1 MKVAV
6 VLGTRPEFIKM
17 FPVLDALDG
26 EFETFLIHTGQHYS
40 YHMDGAFFRELKLPY
55 PRYHLGVGSSP
66 PGRQTGKMLIEI
78 ERVLIRE
85 EPDLVLV
92 EGDTNTVLAG
102 ALAAAKLKI
111 EVGHVEAGLRCFNPH
126 MPEEMNRRLTDHLS
140 RLLFAPT
147 KRAWENL
154 MNEGIEEYRIHVTGN
169 TIVDAVQLFSE
180 RAPASMPPECS
191 ASEIKEFMLLTLH
204 RQENVENRERL
215 SCIFSG
221 LELIHSYFQLPIVF
235 PIHPRTEKML
245 KVFGLSPPEGSV
257 TIHPLGFSEFLQ
269 LEKNARLVLTD
280 SGGVQEESCI
290 LGTPCV
296 TLRDDTERPET
307 VEIGAN
313 LLAGTQPRAILAAA
327 KLMAGK
333 DNDWHQPFGDGQA
346 GRRIIEVLKRY
357 VSERGAAKTPHA
369 VHRNLWMAVR

>member
-1 MKVAV
+1 
-6 VLGTRPEFIKM
+6 
-17 FPVLDALDG
+17 
-26 EFETFLIHTGQHYS
+26 
-40 YHMDGAFFRELKLPY
+40 
-55 PRYHLGVGSSP
+55 
-66 PGRQTGKMLIEI
+66 
-78 ERVLIRE
+78 
-85 EPDLVLV
+85 
-92 EGDTNTVLAG
+92 
-102 ALAAAKLKI
+102 
-111 EVGHVEAGLRCFNPH
+111 
-126 MPEEMNRRLTDHLS
+126 
-140 RLLFAPT
+140 
-147 KRAWENL
+147 
-154 MNEGIEEYRIHVTGN
+154 
-169 TIVDAVQLFSE
+169 
-180 RAPASMPPECS
+180 
-191 ASEIKEFMLLTLH
+191 
-204 RQENVENRERL
+204 
-215 SCIFSG
+215 
-221 LELIHSYFQLPIVF
+221 
-235 PIHPRTEKML
+235 ML

-327 KLMAGK
+327 KRMAGK
-333 DNDWHQPFGDGQA
+333 ENNWHQPFGDGQA